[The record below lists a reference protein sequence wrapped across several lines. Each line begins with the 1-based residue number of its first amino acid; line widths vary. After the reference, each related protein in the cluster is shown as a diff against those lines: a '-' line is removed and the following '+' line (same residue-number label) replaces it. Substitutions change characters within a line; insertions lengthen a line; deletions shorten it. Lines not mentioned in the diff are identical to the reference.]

1 MSLVDCALKPAKT
14 TLNWRPQGCPNQ
26 ITLRS
31 KVGAAG
37 FEPATSRT
45 RTVRA
50 TGLRYA
56 PNETW
61 NILAQLQYTDK
72 LFELVG
78 VSVRPGSD
86 TDIFNSRI

>member
-1 MSLVDCALKPAKT
+1 MWSTVPSMIGKSPY
-14 TLNWRPQGCPNQ
+14 RGPQGYPNQ
-26 ITLRS
+26 LSLRS
-31 KVGAAG
+31 TVGAAG

-61 NILAQLQYTDK
+61 NILAQLQNTDT

-78 VSVRPGSD
+78 VSVRAGSSMD
-86 TDIFNSRI
+86 KYNSRI